1 MKLSKKILAAFSAAT
16 LLATAAVFTSCTEE
30 DDDTEGAISGSGK
43 NYSINYTNS
52 SSSDIYRCW
61 NTTTFKHEGEL
72 VKIVINNQT
81 STSHD
86 GVMGFVWDL
95 CQSKDAATVTEGTT
109 TTSPA
114 ITEKGYRNFFVVGF
128 QWHAGIPR
136 YYVSKF
142 FNVTDL
148 QANNFGS
155 STKVTTHKAGITATE
170 PTEIV
175 CNDADD
181 NGWTTLSG
189 LDIADDKSVTVWLDI
204 YPVFENSTY
213 GANIAAHSSTDA
225 GSYVVDIYDADP
237 TDESVT
243 ANKLD
248 TVIID
253 PSVTGYSAE
262 PSQNTLAVYANVQP
276 SKTLNGTWYLGQD
289 YAADEV
295 VEE

>member
-1 MKLSKKILAAFSAAT
+1 MIQKVQFLVL
-16 LLATAAVFTSCTEE
+16 
-30 DDDTEGAISGSGK
+30 DK

-52 SSSDIYRCW
+52 SSTDIYRCW

-72 VKIVINNQT
+72 VKIVINNQ
-81 STSHD
+81 SSASHD

-128 QWHAGIPR
+128 QWYAGTPR
-136 YYVSKF
+136 YYVSKY

-148 QANNFGS
+148 QADNFGS
-155 STKVTTHKAGITATE
+155 STTVTTHKAGITATE
-170 PTEIV
+170 PREIAV
-175 CNDADD
+175 K
-181 NGWTTLSG
+181 GWTNLTTG
-189 LDIADDKSVTVWLDI
+189 PDIANDNSVTVWLDI

-213 GANIAAHSSTDA
+213 GADIANHTDTA
-225 GSYVVDIYDADP
+225 TGSYVVDIYDADP

-243 ANKLD
+243 ANRLD
-248 TVIID
+248 TVTIA